1 MESTTKDKLTD
12 LLKRLK
18 EEGDIDSSA
27 IVTRDGLLLAADL
40 SSDINNEVFAAMS
53 AAVLGAAETAMLEL
67 SNDNVSGVIS
77 EFQEGKLI
85 TVGVGSKA
93 ILVALVKH
101 EANLGLILI
110 EMQKTSNGINGLI
123 E

>member
-1 MESTTKDKLTD
+1 MENSTKEKLID

-27 IVTRDGLLLAADL
+27 IITRDGLLLASDL
-40 SSDINNEVFAAMS
+40 SPEINKDVFAAMS

-77 EFQEGKLI
+77 EFQGGKLI
-85 TVGVGSKA
+85 TRGVGLKS

-110 EMQKTSNGINGLI
+110 EIQKTSDGIKSLV